1 MLHPLPLPLS
11 SCLGCIPP
19 LIGLPSLRFYAV
31 GSSLFLLSVCFCLCS
46 LFYRDDVLCWLL
58 LARPFLYAFH
68 AHLRFPVDLVWFR
81 LSCDHGWIRSGSVN
95 VRKQQQQ
102 QYKID
107 AFSLVSRLTREIQM
121 CHLCACRRTKG
132 ELPHMYENDK
142 KSPCFDLGILEQAW
156 SVL

>member
-1 MLHPLPLPLS
+1 MLGTC
-11 SCLGCIPP
+11 SCLRNKKGQ
-19 LIGLPSLRFYAV
+19 
-31 GSSLFLLSVCFCLCS
+31 
-46 LFYRDDVLCWLL
+46 
-58 LARPFLYAFH
+58 
-68 AHLRFPVDLVWFR
+68 
-81 LSCDHGWIRSGSVN
+81 
-95 VRKQQQQ
+95 KQQQHTPPRGIESVFAFSIPL